1 MVVGSI
7 NVDLVV
13 LVSVAARRGRELPAE
28 RLSGTSA
35 GKGANQAVAAARLGS
50 RVALVGA
57 VGDDEAGRAS
67 LADLRAEGVDV
78 AAVREIAKLPTG
90 VALIVVDA
98 RGENQI
104 AVASGA
110 NSAVDGELVR
120 AQLAGWRPSN
130 AGGVVLAVFEVD
142 DEAIVAAARFA
153 VAQGL
158 RLVINPAPAWSCRLR
173 WSRPIPIVI
182 ANRGEAETLTGHR
195 DAKSAALALAV
206 QTSAPAIIT
215 LGAEGALIANGGSVT
230 RVPAP
235 PVEPVDTT
243 GAGDTFVGA
252 FAAELARGA
261 SVEEAAH
268 FAVVAASLSV
278 TAPGAR
284 GGMPNRVRVEHH
296 RTKLAT

>member
-1 MVVGSI
+1 M
-7 NVDLVV
+7 
-13 LVSVAARRGRELPAE
+13 
-28 RLSGTSA
+28 
-35 GKGANQAVAAARLGS
+35 
-50 RVALVGA
+50 ALVGA

-120 AQLAGWRPSN
+120 AQLAGRRPSN

-153 VAQGL
+153 AAHGL
-158 RLVINPAPAWSCRLR
+158 RLVINPAPARKL
-173 WSRPIPIVI
+173 PAEVVTAHPIVI

-261 SVEEAAH
+261 SVEEAVH